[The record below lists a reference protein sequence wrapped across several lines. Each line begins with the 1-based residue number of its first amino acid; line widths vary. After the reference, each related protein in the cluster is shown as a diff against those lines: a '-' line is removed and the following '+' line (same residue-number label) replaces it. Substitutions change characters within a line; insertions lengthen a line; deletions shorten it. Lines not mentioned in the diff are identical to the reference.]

1 MIKLEIELSDENIQ
15 NLLKIKDEEI
25 TLKNFVEQIVKE
37 NINFIFLDKGY
48 YYNLS
53 TNDLFNRYGKK
64 IKFTKTEKAL
74 FYYLAVTSLTGSGIY
89 VNIDVIKKDIW
100 KNDDTTVFSIRNKIN
115 SIRSKTYD
123 EIIKNKSNH
132 GYRININSK
141 NDECDLSA

>member
-53 TNDLFNRYGKK
+53 TNDLFNKYGNK
-64 IKFTKTEKAL
+64 IKFTKTEKVL
-74 FYYLAVTSLTGSGIY
+74 FNYLIVMSLKGNNIY
-89 VNIDVIKKDIW
+89 IDINTIKKAIW
-100 KNDDTTVFSIRNKIN
+100 KNNDTTVFSIRNKIN
-115 SIRSKTYD
+115 SIRNKTYD
-123 EIIKNKSNH
+123 EIIRNKSNH